1 MTVEEYAPLPTPL
14 PPLPLRSQIE
24 TTLARRA
31 RLTSLSSAALVVFM
45 LVVTSTVVAHPAF
58 ALAAIA
64 VRLLFVGWNWHLARV
79 VGQEARS
86 RSRRWLRQFGLVTV
100 LAGFHWGLMAAACLV
115 VNGLGAQ
122 TTLVL
127 VVTAG
132 VLSAT
137 VNSCA
142 PVPTVLRAY
151 TVALVGPI
159 LATATLYHPDQ
170 FSTGLALTLIFYVV
184 FLWLQGAQFH
194 RDFLNALKNSCR
206 LERRARQLHR
216 SREVLRRL
224 ALYDPLTGA
233 LNRGEGVR
241 VLERE
246 LVRSR
251 REGTR
256 VSLLL
261 LDLDHFKQ
269 INDTY
274 GHPGGDA
281 VLRAVVERLQTTLRP
296 YDLVARYGG
305 EEFVVV
311 LPGCDLVKGTSVAE
325 RLRVAIAARP
335 VDSGGRVI
343 AVTASFGLASWD
355 GAASVDS
362 LVESADR
369 ALYRA
374 KRAGRNRVEAA
385 APPAPA
391 ALV

>member
-1 MTVEEYAPLPTPL
+1 MTVEEYESLPTPL

-24 TTLARRA
+24 ATLARRA
-31 RLTSLSSAALVVFM
+31 RLNSVSSTALVIFM
-45 LVVTSTVVAHPAF
+45 LVVTSTVTAHPVF
-58 ALAAIA
+58 AMAAVGLRLA
-64 VRLLFVGWNWHLARV
+64 FVGCNWRLTQVAGR
-79 VGQEARS
+79 GAGS
-86 RSRRWLRQFGLVTV
+86 RSRRWLRQFGVVTV
-100 LAGFHWGLMAAACLV
+100 LAGLHWGLMVAACLV

-122 TTLVL
+122 TALVL
-127 VVTAG
+127 IVTSG

-137 VNSCA
+137 VNFCA

-151 TVALVGPI
+151 TAALVGPI
-159 LATATLYHPDQ
+159 LATAALCQPSQ
-170 FSTGLALTLIFYVV
+170 FSRGLALTLVFYVV
-184 FLWLQGAQFH
+184 FLWLQGVQFH
-194 RDFLNALKNSCR
+194 RDFLSALKTSSR

-241 VLERE
+241 VLDRE
-246 LVRSR
+246 LVRAR

-256 VSLLL
+256 LALLL

-274 GHPGGDA
+274 GHSGGDA
-281 VLRAVVERLQTTLRP
+281 VLCAVVERLQTTLRP

-305 EEFVVV
+305 EEFMVV
-311 LPGCDLVKGTSVAE
+311 LPGCDLDRGRRVAE
-325 RLRVAIAARP
+325 RLRGSIAARTIE
-335 VDSGGRVI
+335 SGGRAI
-343 AVTASFGLASWD
+343 PVTASFGLASWD
-355 GAASVDS
+355 GAAAADS

-374 KRAGRNRVEAA
+374 KRAGRNRVESSTLAGEA
-385 APPAPA
+385 
-391 ALV
+391 